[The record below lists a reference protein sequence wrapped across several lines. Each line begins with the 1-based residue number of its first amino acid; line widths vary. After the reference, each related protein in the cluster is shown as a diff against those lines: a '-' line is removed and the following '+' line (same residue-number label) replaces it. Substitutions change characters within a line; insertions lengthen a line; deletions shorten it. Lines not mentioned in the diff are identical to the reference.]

1 MTLTPEQLKEIEER
15 SEKSGWDDIHGYEA
29 VKLHQDHEALLEEVR
44 RVSGLEAPPMKDSG
58 RDCVWESLPGHDG
71 DHCTAHNRSR
81 YACQATTI
89 ARLQEALIEERAAK
103 IETQRSLA
111 FAEGYDYTLPNPL
124 PTAQDQART
133 ELQSEGRIP
142 K

>member
-1 MTLTPEQLKEIEER
+1 MLTEKQLKEIEER
-15 SEKSGWDDIHGYEA
+15 SGKSGWDDIHGYEA
-29 VKLHQDHEALLEEVR
+29 VKLHQDHEALLEEVKR
-44 RVSGLEAPPMKDSG
+44 LQAKQAI
-58 RDCVWESLPGHDG
+58 WENCIHTNGTSTEQQKHEV
-71 DHCTAHNRSR
+71 
-81 YACQATTI
+81 

>member
-1 MTLTPEQLKEIEER
+1 MNLTPEQLKEIEER

-44 RVSGLEAPPMKDSG
+44 RLRGLE
-58 RDCVWESLPGHDG
+58 EE
-71 DHCTAHNRSR
+71 
-81 YACQATTI
+81 
-89 ARLQEALIEERAAK
+89 RLVEERAEK
-103 IETQRSLA
+103 ICA
-111 FAEGYDYTLPNPL
+111 CIKIGKGGYLRHGRCRL
-124 PTAQDQART
+124 EARA